1 MIEDAHV
8 SSSRELIMTVYKAF
22 NARDIPGVLAKMH
35 ADVDWPNGMEGGRVH
50 GHGGVREYW
59 ERQWK
64 MVDPHVEP
72 MRIEDDES
80 GRTVVTVQQVVRDL
94 GGNVLFDRLVE
105 HVYSIRDSLIQ
116 GMEIRETISGTSTQD

>member
-1 MIEDAHV
+1 
-8 SSSRELIMTVYKAF
+8 MTVYKAF
-22 NARDIPGVLAKMH
+22 KARDIPGVLAKMH
-35 ADVDWPNGMEGGRVH
+35 ADVDWPNGMEGGSVH

-105 HVYSIRDSLIQ
+105 HVYSIRDNLIQ
-116 GMEIRETISGTSTQD
+116 GMEIRETVSGTSTQD